1 MSGVTDPYQPIERR
15 LQLTRGCLAVLAEF
29 RNPVGVITK
38 SALVTRDLDLL
49 AELATH
55 RCVSVTLSVTTLEE
69 DVRRAMEPRASTAE
83 RRFEA
88 ITRLRDR
95 GVPAGVNIAPCRA
108 RAHRPRDR
116 TDPQAGRTSRRPV
129 RALHRAAATLWREGS
144 LRGVARSTRPR
155 PEAEGAASDQGTARR
170 ESHHLGVWRADARHR
185 RLGEDPRGDV
195 SHGPRPGRHPIH
207 VPRTLHRQRSERPRD
222 SPGYSNAEAGQAGP
236 AS

>member
-88 ITRLRDR
+88 IARLRDR
-95 GVPAGVNIAPCRA
+95 GVPAGVNIAPVV
-108 RAHRPRDR
+108 PGL
-116 TDPQAGRTSRRPV
+116 TDHEIVPILKQAAQAGAQFAHFIVLRLPYGVKDLFEAWLDAHFPDRKQKV
-129 RALHRAAATLWREGS
+129 LHRIRE
-144 LRGVARSTRPR
+144 LRGGNLTTSTFGERMR
-155 PEAEGAASDQGTARR
+155 GTGVWAETLAAMFHTARTQVGIP
-170 ESHHLGVWRADARHR
+170 SK
-185 RLGEDPRGDV
+185 
-195 SHGPRPGRHPIH
+195 
-207 VPRTLHRQRSERPRD
+207 
-222 SPGYSNAEAGQAGP
+222 GP
-236 AS
+236 ALSTAAFRTATRQPGLFEH

>member
-1 MSGVTDPYQPIERR
+1 MLALSGVTDPYQPIERR

-88 ITRLRDR
+88 IARLRDR
-95 GVPAGVNIAPCRA
+95 GVPAGVSIAPVV
-108 RAHRPRDR
+108 PGL
-116 TDPQAGRTSRRPV
+116 TDHEIVPILKQAAQAGAQFAHFIVLRLPYGVKDLFEAWLDAHFPNRKQKV
-129 RALHRAAATLWREGS
+129 LHRIRE
-144 LRGVARSTRPR
+144 LRGGNLTTSTFGERMR
-155 PEAEGAASDQGTARR
+155 GTGVWAETLAAMFHTARTQVGIP
-170 ESHHLGVWRADARHR
+170 SK
-185 RLGEDPRGDV
+185 
-195 SHGPRPGRHPIH
+195 
-207 VPRTLHRQRSERPRD
+207 
-222 SPGYSNAEAGQAGP
+222 GP
-236 AS
+236 ALSTAAFRTATRQPGLFEH